1 MKTRTYATYHP
12 FKPVLSPRP
21 AGGFFIPDVFL
32 RKIHARLTKVNNCI
46 LSYSITMLC
55 IFRILLTVK
64 PVFFPVN
71 KSTTLM
77 KHDLRLMT
85 HNIRLISPS
94 SWERA
99 GVRHIF
105 FTFAPYFKRKA
116 MTPDKKVYD
125 SILQTIG
132 NTPLVRLNKVTA
144 SLPCPVYA
152 KVEYFNPGNS
162 IKDRMAIKMLD
173 VAEEQG
179 LIKPGGT
186 IIEGTSGN
194 TGMGLALG
202 AIARGY
208 KCIFT
213 TTDKQSKEK
222 VDILKAFG
230 AEVIVCPTDVE
241 PEDPRSYYSVS
252 ARLAREI
259 PNSWYVNQY
268 DNLANRDAHYEQT
281 GPEIWEQTEGKI
293 THLVV
298 ATGTGGT
305 LTGTGKYLK
314 EKNPDIQVWAID
326 SYGSLLTKW
335 HRTGELDMNEV
346 HSYITEG
353 IGEDFLPKNYIREV
367 ADHFEQVTDKDGAV
381 MARKIT
387 KDEGIF
393 VGYSAGSAIAGLHQ
407 LKDKLKP
414 TDLVVVI
421 FHDHGSRYVGKV
433 YNDEW
438 MLDRGFLDVE
448 TVRDLLGGLGRRRL
462 VTIDEDAKVSQA
474 IDLMKKYDIEQIPV
488 MKEGN
493 ITGSVTQVGLFK
505 RMIDNYE
512 VKDFNVADVM
522 DAPLPVVELSLRLD
536 RLGNFINKE
545 NGAVLAK
552 DDSGQ
557 YHILTKYD
565 IINALSK

>member
-1 MKTRTYATYHP
+1 MP
-12 FKPVLSPRP
+12 IP
-21 AGGFFIPDVFL
+21 ASL
-32 RKIHARLTKVNNCI
+32 K
-46 LSYSITMLC
+46 
-55 IFRILLTVK
+55 
-64 PVFFPVN
+64 
-71 KSTTLM
+71 
-77 KHDLRLMT
+77 
-85 HNIRLISPS
+85 
-94 SWERA
+94 
-99 GVRHIF
+99 F

-314 EKNPDIQVWAID
+314 EQNPDIQVWAID

-407 LKDKLKP
+407 LKDRLKP

-488 MKEGN
+488 MRDGE